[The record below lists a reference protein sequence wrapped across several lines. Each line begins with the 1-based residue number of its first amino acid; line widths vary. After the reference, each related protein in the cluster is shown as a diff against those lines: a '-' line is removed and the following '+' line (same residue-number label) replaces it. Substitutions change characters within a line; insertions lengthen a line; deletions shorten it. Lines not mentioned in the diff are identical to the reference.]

1 MEVQEVNVGDAVLCA
16 PEVRHCSVCFA
27 VIDDVDSARR
37 SLEGHYYC
45 KHCSEGF
52 FRKVR
57 LSCLRENCCL
67 LPDRSGNNDD
77 A

>member
-1 MEVQEVNVGDAVLCA
+1 MELQEISPDEVGACVS
-16 PEVRHCSVCFA
+16 EIRHCSVCFA
-27 VIDDVDSARR
+27 VIDDVGSARR

-45 KHCSEGF
+45 KRCSEGF
-52 FRKVR
+52 FREVR

-67 LPDRSGNNDD
+67 LPEDGNN